1 MSLPLLSDHG
11 PRPRGMV
18 PMPGGA
24 AAGIGLARGRVHEF
38 RGPSRVALAVQV
50 MAECAGPVLWITPG
64 WQAER
69 IYPDGVAAFADP
81 ARLICARA
89 RRVEDILWAM
99 EEGLRSG
106 AVPLV
111 VAELPLAPALTPVRR
126 LQLAAEA
133 GAEAAHHAGRAVAPL
148 GMMLTGGEGGAAG
161 VESRWRMRPMPSAS
175 SLLEERGAMWRLE
188 RERARGAGP
197 AAWVLRRGAQGAALE
212 AAGGDGDTGA
222 GGEI

>member
-1 MSLPLLSDHG
+1 MSLSILSDHG

-24 AAGIGLARGRVHEF
+24 AAGIGLARGRLHEF

-69 IYPDGVAAFADP
+69 LYPDGVAALADP

-89 RRVEDILWAM
+89 RRPEDILWAM

-111 VAELPLAPALTPVRR
+111 VAEVPAAPGLTPVRR

-133 GAEAAHHAGRAVAPL
+133 GAEAAHHAGRGIVPL
-148 GMMLTGGEGGAAG
+148 GVMLTGGEAGAAG
-161 VESRWRMRPMPSAS
+161 VESRWRMGPLPAAS
-175 SLLEERGAMWRLE
+175 SLLEERGSVWRLE

-197 AAWVLRRGAQGAALE
+197 AAWRLRREGRVAVLE
-212 AAGGDGDTGA
+212 GWSDDPAPL
-222 GGEI
+222 

>member
-1 MSLPLLSDHG
+1 MSLSILSDHG

-24 AAGIGLARGRVHEF
+24 AAGIGLARGRLHEF

-69 IYPDGVAAFADP
+69 LYPDGVAALADP

-89 RRVEDILWAM
+89 RRPEDILWAM

-111 VAELPLAPALTPVRR
+111 VAEVPAAPGLTPVRR

-133 GAEAAHHAGRAVAPL
+133 GAEAAHHAGRGIVPL
-148 GMMLTGGEGGAAG
+148 GVMLTGGEAGAAG
-161 VESRWRMRPMPSAS
+161 VESRWRMGPLPATS
-175 SLLEERGAMWRLE
+175 SLLEERGSVWRLE

-197 AAWVLRRGAQGAALE
+197 AAWRLRREGRGAVLE
-212 AAGGDGDTGA
+212 AWSDDPAPL
-222 GGEI
+222 

>member
-1 MSLPLLSDHG
+1 MSLSLLSDHG
-11 PRPRGMV
+11 PPARGMV

-24 AAGIGLARGRVHEF
+24 AVGIGLVRGRVHEF

-50 MAECAGPVLWITPG
+50 MAECTGPVLWISPG

-81 ARLICARA
+81 ARLISARA
-89 RRVEDILWAM
+89 RRLEDILWAM

-111 VAELPLAPALTPVRR
+111 VAEMPAAPGLTPVRR

-133 GAEAAHHAGRAVAPL
+133 GAEAAHHAGRVGAPL
-148 GMMLTGGEGGAAG
+148 GLMLTGGEVGAAG
-161 VESRWRMRPMPSAS
+161 VESRWRMGPLPSES
-175 SLLEERGAMWRLE
+175 PLLEERGAVWRLE
-188 RERARGAGP
+188 RERARGASP
-197 AAWVLRRGAQGAALE
+197 AEWLLRRVGRRAVLE
-212 AAGGDGDTGA
+212 GMAG
-222 GGEI
+222 

>member
-1 MSLPLLSDHG
+1 MSLSLLSDHG
-11 PRPRGMV
+11 PRARGMV

-38 RGPSRVALAVQV
+38 RGQSRVALAVQV

-69 IYPDGVAAFADP
+69 LYPDGVAGFADP

-111 VAELPLAPALTPVRR
+111 VAELPAAPGLTPVRR

-133 GAEAAHHAGRAVAPL
+133 GAEAAHHAGRGIVPL
-148 GMMLTGGEGGAAG
+148 GLMLTGGEEAAAG
-161 VESRWRMRPMPSAS
+161 VESRWRMGPLPAES
-175 SLLEERGAMWRLE
+175 SLLEERGAVWRLE

-197 AAWVLRRGAQGAALE
+197 AAWVLRRDGRGAVLE
-212 AAGGDGDTGA
+212 GVAGV

>member
-1 MSLPLLSDHG
+1 MSLSILPVSG
-11 PRPRGMV
+11 PPARGMV

-50 MAECAGPVLWITPG
+50 MGECAGPVLWITPG

-69 IYPDGVAAFADP
+69 LYPAGVADYADP

-89 RRVEDILWAM
+89 RRPEDILWAM

-111 VAELPLAPALTPVRR
+111 VAEMPGAPGLTPVRR

-133 GAEAAHHAGRAVAPL
+133 GAEAAHHAGRGIVPL
-148 GMMLTGGEGGAAG
+148 GVMLTGGEVVAAG
-161 VESRWRMRPMPSAS
+161 AESRWRMGPLPSGS
-175 SLLEERGAMWRLE
+175 TLLEERGPVWRLE
-188 RERARGAGP
+188 RERARGAAP
-197 AAWVLRRGAQGAALE
+197 AAWVLRRE
-212 AAGGDGDTGA
+212 AGGAVLERA

>member
-1 MSLPLLSDHG
+1 MSLSILSDHG

-24 AAGIGLARGRVHEF
+24 AAGIGLARGRLHEF

-69 IYPDGVAAFADP
+69 LYPDGVAALADP

-111 VAELPLAPALTPVRR
+111 VAEVPAAPGLTPVRR

-133 GAEAAHHAGRAVAPL
+133 GAEAAHHAGRGIVPL
-148 GMMLTGGEGGAAG
+148 GVMLTGGEAGAAG
-161 VESRWRMRPMPSAS
+161 VESRWRMGPLPATS
-175 SLLEERGAMWRLE
+175 SLLEERGSVWRLE

-197 AAWVLRRGAQGAALE
+197 AAWRLRREGRGAVLE
-212 AAGGDGDTGA
+212 AWSDDPAPL
-222 GGEI
+222 

>member
-1 MSLPLLSDHG
+1 MSLSILSDHG

-24 AAGIGLARGRVHEF
+24 AAGIGLARGRLHEF

-50 MAECAGPVLWITPG
+50 MAECTGPVLWITPG

-69 IYPDGVAAFADP
+69 LYPDGVAAFADP

-111 VAELPLAPALTPVRR
+111 VAEVPAAPGLTPVRR

-133 GAEAAHHAGRAVAPL
+133 GAEAAHHAGRGIVPL
-148 GMMLTGGEGGAAG
+148 GVMLTGGEAGAAG
-161 VESRWRMRPMPSAS
+161 VESRWRMGPLPATS
-175 SLLEERGAMWRLE
+175 SLLEERGSVWRLE

-197 AAWVLRRGAQGAALE
+197 AAWRLRREGRVAVLE
-212 AAGGDGDTGA
+212 GWSDDPAPL
-222 GGEI
+222 

>member
-1 MSLPLLSDHG
+1 MSLSLLSHHG
-11 PRPRGMV
+11 PPARGMV

-50 MAECAGPVLWITPG
+50 MAQCEGPVLWISPG

-81 ARLICARA
+81 ARLISARA

-111 VAELPLAPALTPVRR
+111 VAELPEAPALTPVRR

-133 GAEAAHHAGRAVAPL
+133 GVEAAHHAGRAAVPL
-148 GMMLTGGEGGAAG
+148 GVMLTGGDVGAAG
-161 VESRWRMRPMPSAS
+161 VESRWRMGPLPSES
-175 SLLEERGAMWRLE
+175 SLVEERGAVWRLE
-188 RERARGAGP
+188 RERARGAVP
-197 AAWVLRRGAQGAALE
+197 AEWVLRRDGRGAVLE
-212 AAGGDGDTGA
+212 AAA
-222 GGEI
+222 G

>member
-1 MSLPLLSDHG
+1 MSLSLLSDHG

-24 AAGIGLARGRVHEF
+24 AAGIGLARGRLHEF

-69 IYPDGVAAFADP
+69 LYPDGVAALADP

-89 RRVEDILWAM
+89 RRPEDILWAM

-111 VAELPLAPALTPVRR
+111 VAEVPAAPGLTPVRR

-133 GAEAAHHAGRAVAPL
+133 GAEAAHHAGRGIVPL
-148 GMMLTGGEGGAAG
+148 GVMLTGGEAGAAG
-161 VESRWRMRPMPSAS
+161 VESRWRMGPLPATS
-175 SLLEERGAMWRLE
+175 SLLEERGSVWRLE

-197 AAWVLRRGAQGAALE
+197 AAWRLRREGRGAVLE
-212 AAGGDGDTGA
+212 AWSDDPAPL
-222 GGEI
+222 